1 MSEVERQE
9 VMKLLSFYKNEAKHT
24 HLASGWGIFLSMG
37 IQAICGGKQERVVD
51 ILHQLVEE
59 GFLRKVRGDYYFK

>member
-1 MSEVERQE
+1 MSEEERQE
-9 VMKLLSFYKNEAKHT
+9 VMKLLNFYKNESKHIS
-24 HLASGWGIFLSMG
+24 LVSGWGIFLSMG

-59 GFLRKVRGDYYFK
+59 GFLRKVRGDYFFK